1 MKGSNIHLL
10 PNITV
15 VSMESAAKSNY
26 PVVPYWDYKDCGC
39 ACMLEKGSYEPIEG
53 DNEYF
58 YKLDGLFTYDQDID

>member
-1 MKGSNIHLL
+1 
-10 PNITV
+10 
-15 VSMESAAKSNY
+15 MESAAKSNY